1 MNLEQFPTSET
12 AKKMLGYITG
22 NGFYDNSYVGK
33 WIFQVMGEEMGDAR
47 AIIDELPLQAF
58 VETATWGLRYH
69 EEKYGLPIRENLS
82 PDERRK
88 IILEKRDLK
97 APMSPWRME
106 KIISGILG
114 CTVDVVDIN
123 EPGSKI
129 SHPNMFI
136 VYLEGEGEFSLGKA
150 VEKLD
155 EVKQSHTFYE
165 LRVRIAKFILDE
177 KFFWKNIIRTN
188 FTWWDACLDGRE
200 LLDGS
205 ILLDARHPPF
215 FIPYFS
221 IIAKN
226 TEIFR
231 SDVVRNR
238 LIGIGEYGNISAK
251 AFYRASVSWWDL
263 CLDGKYLLDGSC
275 IMNAVRS
282 PFFGVAYRNSISHEE
297 SFSYGKAIHTVSP
310 IINQNTGHFRDV
322 QRAKFLWTDYTITLD
337 GEKTLDGSICLNQD
351 SPPEISG
358 IRNRAVIEH
367 EEIFNVTMYNPAD
380 SMFLDGACMMDGTK
394 KLNSGREEL

>member
-188 FTWWDACLDGRE
+188 FTWWDACLDG
-200 LLDGS
+200 
-205 ILLDARHPPF
+205 
-215 FIPYFS
+215 
-221 IIAKN
+221 
-226 TEIFR
+226 
-231 SDVVRNR
+231 
-238 LIGIGEYGNISAK
+238 
-251 AFYRASVSWWDL
+251 
-263 CLDGKYLLDGSC
+263 KYLLDGSC

-380 SMFLDGACMMDGTK
+380 SMFLDGACMLDGTK

>member
-177 KFFWKNIIRTN
+177 KFFWKNIIRT
-188 FTWWDACLDGRE
+188 
-200 LLDGS
+200 
-205 ILLDARHPPF
+205 
-215 FIPYFS
+215 
-221 IIAKN
+221 
-226 TEIFR
+226 EIFR

-380 SMFLDGACMMDGTK
+380 SMFLDGACMLDGTK

>member
-12 AKKMLGYITG
+12 AKKMLSYITG

-150 VEKLD
+150 VC
-155 EVKQSHTFYE
+155 FYIFSIR
-165 LRVRIAKFILDE
+165 LFICMTM
-177 KFFWKNIIRTN
+177 RMS
-188 FTWWDACLDGRE
+188 CLDVMTAWEKVFSSVPRCQKIFATIICHTCITISMKSY
-200 LLDGS
+200 LKK
-205 ILLDARHPPF
+205 PF
-215 FIPYFS
+215 
-221 IIAKN
+221 AEEK
-226 TEIFR
+226 
-231 SDVVRNR
+231 RN
-238 LIGIGEYGNISAK
+238 
-251 AFYRASVSWWDL
+251 
-263 CLDGKYLLDGSC
+263 
-275 IMNAVRS
+275 
-282 PFFGVAYRNSISHEE
+282 
-297 SFSYGKAIHTVSP
+297 
-310 IINQNTGHFRDV
+310 
-322 QRAKFLWTDYTITLD
+322 
-337 GEKTLDGSICLNQD
+337 
-351 SPPEISG
+351 
-358 IRNRAVIEH
+358 
-367 EEIFNVTMYNPAD
+367 
-380 SMFLDGACMMDGTK
+380 
-394 KLNSGREEL
+394 

>member
-12 AKKMLGYITG
+12 AKKMLSYITG

-155 EVKQSHTFYE
+155 
-165 LRVRIAKFILDE
+165 
-177 KFFWKNIIRTN
+177 
-188 FTWWDACLDGRE
+188 
-200 LLDGS
+200 
-205 ILLDARHPPF
+205 
-215 FIPYFS
+215 
-221 IIAKN
+221 
-226 TEIFR
+226 
-231 SDVVRNR
+231 
-238 LIGIGEYGNISAK
+238 
-251 AFYRASVSWWDL
+251 
-263 CLDGKYLLDGSC
+263 
-275 IMNAVRS
+275 
-282 PFFGVAYRNSISHEE
+282 
-297 SFSYGKAIHTVSP
+297 
-310 IINQNTGHFRDV
+310 
-322 QRAKFLWTDYTITLD
+322 
-337 GEKTLDGSICLNQD
+337 
-351 SPPEISG
+351 
-358 IRNRAVIEH
+358 
-367 EEIFNVTMYNPAD
+367 
-380 SMFLDGACMMDGTK
+380 
-394 KLNSGREEL
+394 

>member
-12 AKKMLGYITG
+12 AKKMLSYITG

-238 LIGIGEYGNISAK
+238 LIGSMGSYYDAYRLLRTQPLSGRYVLEELTVLTAASPKMRKEQRLKQLDG
-251 AFYRASVSWWDL
+251 YRAYTYMRKRWE
-263 CLDGKYLLDGSC
+263 KYL
-275 IMNAVRS
+275 
-282 PFFGVAYRNSISHEE
+282 RNHGLAEVPWE
-297 SFSYGKAIHTVSP
+297 DAIDLILVFVSP
-310 IINQNTGHFRDV
+310 IWES
-322 QRAKFLWTDYTITLD
+322 L
-337 GEKTLDGSICLNQD
+337 C
-351 SPPEISG
+351 
-358 IRNRAVIEH
+358 RN
-367 EEIFNVTMYNPAD
+367 EIFFDDWMPELGR
-380 SMFLDGACMMDGTK
+380 FLG
-394 KLNSGREEL
+394 